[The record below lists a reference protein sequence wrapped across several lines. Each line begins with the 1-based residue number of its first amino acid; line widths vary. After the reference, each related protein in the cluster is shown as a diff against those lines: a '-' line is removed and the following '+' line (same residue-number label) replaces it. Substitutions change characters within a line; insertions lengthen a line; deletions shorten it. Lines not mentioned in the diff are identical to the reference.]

1 MNSNIDV
8 VEILKMASVII
19 PGVWYL
25 STSFKGLGG
34 KIDVLETRLESKID
48 NRVSLLDQK
57 IDSKIS
63 LIELQI
69 KQYAD
74 SEQSYRGKLENM
86 DTALRRLSKRVDHL
100 ENKKED

>member
-1 MNSNIDV
+1 MNTDINFI
-8 VEILKMASVII
+8 EIIKVAAIVL

-34 KIDVLETRLESKID
+34 KIDILETRLESKID

-74 SEQSYRGKLENM
+74 SEQSYRGKMESIES
-86 DTALRRLSKRVDHL
+86 AIRRLSKRVDNL
-100 ENKKED
+100 EKKEE